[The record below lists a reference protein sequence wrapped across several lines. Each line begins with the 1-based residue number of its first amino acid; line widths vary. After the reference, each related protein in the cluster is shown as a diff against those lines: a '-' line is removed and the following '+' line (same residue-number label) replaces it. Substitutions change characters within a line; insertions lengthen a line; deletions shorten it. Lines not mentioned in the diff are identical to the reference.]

1 MPLPALTEGKGLVMK
16 HKHIVASFQLEVDFK
31 SLVIMLLFSATEGV
45 SHSNRSVC
53 FKTQLFNIVWISKT
67 HFLVHRLSAVTF
79 WGAYESWTSYLDIK
93 GM

>member
-1 MPLPALTEGKGLVMK
+1 MK
-16 HKHIVASFQLEVDFK
+16 HKHTVASFQLEVDFK

-45 SHSNRSVC
+45 SHSSRSVC

-67 HFLVHRLSAVTF
+67 HFFLYRLGAITF

-93 GM
+93 GR